1 MRNFKNVK
9 KGGEIPREN
18 TPIITGNENN
28 IKEIYGESEDIV
40 IDKTIIK
47 DNIFILPCL
56 QERRRSGIF
65 STRFEK
71 EQEASIMNDKENQ
84 ELSSRS
90 SKLFNKVWQ
99 GNSNLENIL
108 PDDMRES
115 LVCPSFE
122 SLAFDK
128 FTECK
133 DLNTVQKWELLIN
146 WVLSQEKTEEGG
158 TYILVTHHNRMRG
171 DDSKDNQALLP
182 FITEKSECNAYAN
195 NFCLRIHINTDNDEP
210 SINFEIAFSGFPDK
224 GNFPEDCEK
233 IECEQLRCKNSRM
246 KIGGGDYKYCCDNL
260 KSSINTEIIKNLL
273 KSYAEG
279 GNLVGK
285 NIVIYLIRHGNSL
298 HNKPLESSER
308 LDSSLT
314 YLGIY
319 QGFLL
324 GKYLKEYY
332 PNDFNNKTICLGS
345 SFLSRA
351 QLTALT
357 ILNSIKNF
365 TEDNPKL
372 KNDYNLLI
380 KNALRRCKN
389 YLWINSKKLKNING
403 IKLNMPSESVFTGY
417 APLDNVKDITLLQ
430 RDPYYVPEAFKYF
443 IDDLLKDY
451 NLIGVPQGGNKT
463 KRKKHKKRNSKKKCL
478 I

>member
-1 MRNFKNVK
+1 
-9 KGGEIPREN
+9 
-18 TPIITGNENN
+18 
-28 IKEIYGESEDIV
+28 
-40 IDKTIIK
+40 
-47 DNIFILPCL
+47 
-56 QERRRSGIF
+56 
-65 STRFEK
+65 
-71 EQEASIMNDKENQ
+71 MNDKENQ

-108 PDDMRES
+108 PGDMRES

-128 FTECK
+128 FIECK

-146 WVLSQEKTEEGG
+146 WVLSQEKTKEGG

-171 DDSKDNQALLP
+171 DGSEDNQALLP
-182 FITEKSECNAYAN
+182 FVTKKSECNAYAN
-195 NFCLRIHINTDNDEP
+195 NFCLRIHINTENDEP

-224 GNFPEDCEK
+224 GNFSDNCEN
-233 IECEQLRCKNSRM
+233 IECEQLRCKKN
-246 KIGGGDYKYCCDNL
+246 KIGGGNYKYCCDNL

-332 PNDFNNKTICLGS
+332 PNDFNKTICLGS

-389 YLWINSKKLKNING
+389 YLWENSKKLTVSN
-403 IKLNMPSESVFTGY
+403 
-417 APLDNVKDITLLQ
+417 
-430 RDPYYVPEAFKYF
+430 
-443 IDDLLKDY
+443 
-451 NLIGVPQGGNKT
+451 
-463 KRKKHKKRNSKKKCL
+463 
-478 I
+478 